1 MTDEEAAFHK
11 VFYPK
16 ASPASSRQNPFFEAE
31 LNFLKQI
38 LSEDQPGEEFEAFVS
53 FLASTAASNNIV
65 TDYGMMTKMQDMRRK
80 VGEFWNY
87 SSSWMPKRSLSS
99 TKAAA
104 EQYEYFLDSSWFG
117 SIQSGAG
124 KSSSDGAIIA
134 DQPFIANLSTEFS
147 PMLFKMHAEKKWRLP
162 SPSILISINGRL
174 ISEASKDEVKQFLR
188 VDLFGFVNS
197 LVSFNQI
204 SLPWVFCEG
213 HGELAELISDSSL
226 SSSNRVSAGKS
237 IPVRSFA

>member
-1 MTDEEAAFHK
+1 LTDVEAAFHK
-11 VFYPK
+11 VFYPET
-16 ASPASSRQNPFFEAE
+16 SPASSRQNPFFEAE

-53 FLASTAASNNIV
+53 FLASTATSNNIV
-65 TDYGMMTKMQDMRRK
+65 TDYGMMTKMQEMRRK

-99 TKAAA
+99 TKAAV
-104 EQYEYFLDSSWFG
+104 EQYQYFLDSSWFG
-117 SIQSGAG
+117 NIRVG
-124 KSSSDGAIIA
+124 KSSSDGVIIA

-147 PMLFKMHAEKKWRLP
+147 PMLFKMHAEKKWKLP
-162 SPSILISINGRL
+162 SPSILISINGKL
-174 ISEASKDEVKQFLR
+174 VSEASKDEVKQFLR

-204 SLPWVFCEG
+204 SLPWIFCEG
-213 HGELAELISDSSL
+213 HGGLAELISDSSL

-237 IPVRSFA
+237 IPVRSLA